1 MARKKTIVE
10 RKPLKI
16 KKTRKLSE
24 EHKEKLRAR
33 LAEMRAKKKPAEYKH
48 IAKSVL
54 ALPDDDTYSFKN
66 VKEWI
71 KDNKLQ
77 VSALGTQAR
86 STGTEP
92 KERQRASNL
101 ADSKKAYIRY
111 MEHYLKHGDWIGL
124 FSGVSEEHKV
134 VPRCVAMAYYPD
146 GTPKRSVGV
155 FYPDINVV
163 WSKGMDESEY
173 GTHENREYRG
183 KVISETTAITD
194 KQFTSDI

>member
-1 MARKKTIVE
+1 MARKKTVVE

-24 EHKEKLRAR
+24 EHKEKLRTR
-33 LAEMRAKKKPAEYKH
+33 LAKMRAKKKPAEYKN

-54 ALPDDDTYSFKN
+54 DLPDDDTYSFKN

-77 VSALGTQAR
+77 VSALGQQSRNTSA
-86 STGTEP
+86 EP
-92 KERQRASNL
+92 KERQRALAL

-111 MEHYLKHGDWIGL
+111 CEFYLKTGDWIGL
-124 FSGVSEEHKV
+124 FSGANEEHKV
-134 VPRCVAMAYYPD
+134 VPRCVAIAYHPD
-146 GTPKRSVGV
+146 GIPKRSVGV

-173 GTHENREYRG
+173 VIHENREYFG
-183 KVISETTAITD
+183 KVIEPIALTD
-194 KQFTSDI
+194 KQFTSG